1 MKELVKKN
9 EISALQETHAY
20 VSKLVEKSTEEH
32 FSCLLGGGREQ
43 LLFDLSEIISK
54 D

>member
-1 MKELVKKN
+1 VKELVKKN